1 MGKRRFRTSTDVPC
15 TSSNVLQHWCYHI
28 TITQALTS
36 TDAGLPIHKMNRLG
50 ILLISNEYGWWET
63 DKLPSCLPTQT
74 VNRFTI
80 PTLVCQ
86 LTAYYKMSS
95 QPETATCSH
104 TIAPINLKSDLRD
117 ADGHSQHSSGGCNTN
132 ILYAYSVRFLYYF
145 LLRKWACRYS
155 HPTQCG
161 YACTGKHDSRLG
173 SVTLSSQTPGVHL
186 NLGTFC
192 S

>member
-1 MGKRRFRTSTDVPC
+1 
-15 TSSNVLQHWCYHI
+15 
-28 TITQALTS
+28 
-36 TDAGLPIHKMNRLG
+36 MNRLG
-50 ILLISNEYGWWET
+50 ILLLSNEYGWWET

-80 PTLVCQ
+80 PTSVCQ
-86 LTAYYKMSS
+86 LTAYYEMSS
-95 QPETATCSH
+95 QPKTATCSH
-104 TIAPINLKSDLRD
+104 TIAPINLKSGLRD

-145 LLRKWACRYS
+145 LLRKWHADNVHS